1 MFCNLCF
8 IKYIFF
14 YDIITVYINI
24 IMYKEIIKCST
35 INEKNCLYS
44 KYDALYFLL
53 LLFRTFTHRRNKY
66 HDIITCYYNY
76 HHRQHVAR
84 GAETII
90 LFPIRSRCSDDG
102 RHI

>member
-1 MFCNLCF
+1 MLNNKRKKIVSTLNMTPC
-8 IKYIFF
+8 IF
-14 YDIITVYINI
+14 
-24 IMYKEIIKCST
+24 
-35 INEKNCLYS
+35 
-44 KYDALYFLL
+44 FLL
-53 LLFRTFTHRRNKY
+53 LLTTFTNRRNKY